1 MSKIGGGY
9 GGVTPPQK
17 WTFFGN
23 GIKMVYKIGEKITA
37 GYSGGMLCVV
47 FRSTVSHIAVCAVKK
62 SQDDNYEQ
70 ICKMRL

>member
-37 GYSGGMLCVV
+37 GYSGGSYVPFFGLQ
-47 FRSTVSHIAVCAVKK
+47 SHTLLFV
-62 SQDDNYEQ
+62 
-70 ICKMRL
+70 L